1 VFAIV
6 CCFSPHQA
14 KNRQTKEEKYQ
25 SDHRR
30 LKLLGETIEIGASPM
45 ADKIRIGVLFGGQ
58 SGEHEV
64 SLVSASAVMDALDR
78 TKYSIVPIGITKQ
91 GRWMAGDNALAAL
104 TALADPK
111 LLPTSA
117 ELKMQNEE
125 LKNSSEQSEA
135 RKTALAMIDSQFA
148 ILNSQF
154 PIDVIFPVLHGPM
167 GEDGTVQGLL
177 ELAGVPY
184 VGCGVLA
191 SAVGLDKAMMKAAF
205 SAAGLPQVPWLL
217 IRRAAWQADRAGE
230 IARIEARLS
239 YPVFVKPANMG
250 SSVGITRATDRAT
263 LAQGLD
269 EAARYDR
276 RIVAEQG
283 INAREIEVSVL
294 GNDEPQAS
302 VAGEIVPSNEWYDY
316 QAKYLGGESKILIPA
331 PISDALAE
339 RVRQMA
345 IQAFKAIDG
354 AGLARVDFLL
364 DRESAALY
372 LNEANTMPGFTP
384 VSMYAK
390 MWAAS
395 GLSYGALLDR
405 LIELALERHQHKSR

>member
-1 VFAIV
+1 
-6 CCFSPHQA
+6 
-14 KNRQTKEEKYQ
+14 
-25 SDHRR
+25 
-30 LKLLGETIEIGASPM
+30 M
-45 ADKIRIGVLFGGQ
+45 ADKIRVGVLFGGQ

-64 SLVSASAVMDALDR
+64 SLVSAGAVMDALDR
-78 TKYSIVPIGITKQ
+78 TKYDIVPIGITKQ
-91 GRWMAGDNALAAL
+91 GRWIAGSNALPAL

-111 LLPTSA
+111 LLPASA

-125 LKNSSEQSEA
+125 LKTGAAKPSA
-135 RKTALAMIDSQFA
+135 AADVTDTMLVAKPDSQFS
-148 ILNSQF
+148 ILNSRF
-154 PIDVIFPVLHGPM
+154 SIDVIFPVLHGPM

-205 SAAGLPQVPWLL
+205 SAAGLPQLPWLL
-217 IRRAAWQADRAGE
+217 VRHAEWRSDRAAQIE
-230 IARIEARLS
+230 RIEAQLH
-239 YPVFVKPANMG
+239 YPMFVKPANMG
-250 SSVGITRATDRAT
+250 SSVGITRATDRAV
-263 LAQGLD
+263 LAQGVD

-276 RIVAEQG
+276 RIVVEQG
-283 INAREIEVSVL
+283 IDAREIEVSVL
-294 GNDEPQAS
+294 GNDDPQAS

-316 QAKYLGGESKILIPA
+316 EAKYLGGESKILIPA

-339 RVRQMA
+339 QVRRMA
-345 IQAFKAIDG
+345 IQAFMAIDG

-364 DRESAALY
+364 DRGGHALY

-395 GLSYGALLDR
+395 GLAYGPLLDR
-405 LIELALERHQHKSR
+405 LIELAIERHHSSKF

>member
-1 VFAIV
+1 
-6 CCFSPHQA
+6 
-14 KNRQTKEEKYQ
+14 
-25 SDHRR
+25 
-30 LKLLGETIEIGASPM
+30 M
-45 ADKIRIGVLFGGQ
+45 ADKIRVGVLFGGQ

-64 SLVSASAVMDALDR
+64 SLVSASAVMDALDH
-78 TKYSIVPIGITKQ
+78 TKYEIVPIGITKQ
-91 GRWMAGDNALAAL
+91 GRWIAGDKALPTL

-111 LLPTSA
+111 LLPVSA
-117 ELKMQNEE
+117 ELKIENAK
-125 LKNSSEQSEA
+125 LKTDSAKPNDAADVTDTMLVA
-135 RKTALAMIDSQFA
+135 RPDSQFS
-148 ILNSQF
+148 ILNSQLS
-154 PIDVIFPVLHGPM
+154 IDVVFPVLHGPM

-205 SAAGLPQVPWLL
+205 SAAGLLQVPWLL
-217 IRRAAWQADRAGE
+217 VRRAEWHADGAGQIE
-230 IARIEARLS
+230 RIEALLP

-250 SSVGITRATDRAT
+250 SSVGITRAADRAT

-276 RIVAEQG
+276 RIVVEQG

-316 QAKYLGGESKILIPA
+316 EAKYLGGESKILIPA
-331 PISDALAE
+331 PIPDALAE
-339 RVRQMA
+339 QVRRMA
-345 IQAFKAIDG
+345 IQAFTAIDG

-364 DRESAALY
+364 DRDSAALY

-395 GLSYGALLDR
+395 GLTYGALLDR
-405 LIELALERHQHKSR
+405 LIELAIERHNR

>member
-1 VFAIV
+1 
-6 CCFSPHQA
+6 
-14 KNRQTKEEKYQ
+14 
-25 SDHRR
+25 
-30 LKLLGETIEIGASPM
+30 M
-45 ADKIRIGVLFGGQ
+45 ADKLRIGVLFGGQ

-78 TKYSIVPIGITKQ
+78 TKYDILPIGITKQ
-91 GRWMAGDNALAAL
+91 GHWIAGDDALPKL
-104 TALADPK
+104 TAQADPK
-111 LLPTSA
+111 LLPASA
-117 ELKMQNEE
+117 ELKTQNEE
-125 LKNSSEQSEA
+125 LKKSSEESQTQQS
-135 RKTALAMIDSQFA
+135 ALATIDSQFS
-148 ILNSQF
+148 ILNSQSS
-154 PIDVIFPVLHGPM
+154 IDVVFPVLHGPM

-217 IRRAAWQADRAGE
+217 IRRAEWHANSAAE
-230 IARIEARLS
+230 LARIEAQLH
-239 YPVFVKPANMG
+239 YPMFVKPANMG
-250 SSVGITRATDRAT
+250 SSVGISRATDRAT

-276 RIVAEQG
+276 RIVVEQG
-283 INAREIEVSVL
+283 IDAREIEVSVL

-316 QAKYLGGESKILIPA
+316 EAKYLGGESKILIPA
-331 PISDALAE
+331 PIADALAE
-339 RVRQMA
+339 QVRQMA

-364 DRESAALY
+364 DRGSAALY

-395 GLSYGALLDR
+395 GLAYSELLDR
-405 LIELALERHQHKSR
+405 LIELAIKRHTS

>member
-1 VFAIV
+1 
-6 CCFSPHQA
+6 
-14 KNRQTKEEKYQ
+14 
-25 SDHRR
+25 
-30 LKLLGETIEIGASPM
+30 M

-64 SLVSASAVMDALDR
+64 SLVSASAVMEALDR
-78 TKYSIVPIGITKQ
+78 TKYDIVPIGITKQ
-91 GRWMAGDNALAAL
+91 GRWIAGDNALPAL
-104 TALADPK
+104 AALADPK
-111 LLPTSA
+111 KLPVSSQQSAVSSQQLRGKTLETTEMNLPTA
-117 ELKMQNEE
+117 DWRLH
-125 LKNSSEQSEA
+125 A
-135 RKTALAMIDSQFA
+135 G
-148 ILNSQF
+148 
-154 PIDVIFPVLHGPM
+154 IDVVFPVLHGPM

-205 SAAGLPQVPWLL
+205 SAAGLPQLHWLL
-217 IRRAAWQADRAGE
+217 VRRTQWQYGGAEVIKD
-230 IARIEARLS
+230 IEAHLH

-250 SSVGITRATDRAT
+250 SSVGITRATDSFT

-276 RIVAEQG
+276 RIVVEQG
-283 INAREIEVSVL
+283 IDAREIEVSVL
-294 GNDEPQAS
+294 GNEEPQAS

-331 PISDALAE
+331 PISDALADQ
-339 RVRQMA
+339 VRQMA

-364 DRESAALY
+364 DRSSAALY

-395 GLSYGALLDR
+395 GLAYGPLLDR
-405 LIELALERHQHKSR
+405 LIELAIERHAQQ